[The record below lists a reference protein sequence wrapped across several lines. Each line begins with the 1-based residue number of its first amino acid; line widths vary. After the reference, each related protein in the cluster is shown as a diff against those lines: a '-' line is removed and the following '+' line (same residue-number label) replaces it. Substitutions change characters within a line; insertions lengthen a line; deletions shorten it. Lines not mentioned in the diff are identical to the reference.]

1 MKPEDVV
8 LKYEVDYFTNLGA
21 FVANESGEIRCT
33 DEKIFGTGES
43 CITNPGYIYVG
54 WNGISNDG
62 RLVSS
67 GAYISKMTSVLVA
80 GKKKD
85 AKQDQTNVFGM
96 RRIQKK

>member
-1 MKPEDVV
+1 
-8 LKYEVDYFTNLGA
+8 
-21 FVANESGEIRCT
+21 
-33 DEKIFGTGES
+33 
-43 CITNPGYIYVG
+43 VG